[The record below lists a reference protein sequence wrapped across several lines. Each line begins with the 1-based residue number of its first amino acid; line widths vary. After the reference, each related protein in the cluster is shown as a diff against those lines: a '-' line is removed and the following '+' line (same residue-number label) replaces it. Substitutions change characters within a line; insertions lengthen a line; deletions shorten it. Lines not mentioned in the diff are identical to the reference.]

1 MLTQE
6 QKVKKLEIL
15 GNSYN
20 IQSLISRTIEENIKS
35 DSPSYGDNIKQ
46 VRTSLRNYTQNLY
59 EGIRVSSS
67 LFSDDELANI
77 QTVLTGS
84 TLYGS

>member
-1 MLTQE
+1 MLTKD

-15 GNSYN
+15 NNSYS
-20 IQSLISRTIEENIKS
+20 IQSLISKTIEKNIES
-35 DSPSYGDNIKQ
+35 NSPDYGDNLKEILF
-46 VRTSLRNYTQNLY
+46 SLRDYTMDLKQ
-59 EGIRVSSS
+59 GIQFSSS

-84 TLYGS
+84 ALYGS